1 MQTLYLEGASPIA
14 VLLEG
19 PALRIRRR
27 DRADVFTPLA
37 RLARIIVRG
46 EVHWRA
52 AALGA
57 CMDWNVPI
65 TFLDRDGNARG
76 AAITLRPVLYRSD
89 LPTLLEAACAAR
101 DWPGPWTDWLRAVER
116 TEIQTLRRCA
126 RLVVPDLRPTTVRG
140 VCARHGEGGGEQVDR
155 LHGELLGLLELRVA
169 ARLTREGLGPAMLS
183 GSLGG
188 IAPARGL
195 AGVLGWRL
203 WPAAWRLSAYLACHG
218 AKHREP
224 TARRRR
230 LVRFFEAETPMLD
243 KATERYLHALI
254 AFLGALTR

>member
-1 MQTLYLEGASPIA
+1 MQTLYLEGSSPIA

-19 PALRIRRR
+19 PALRIRQR

-37 RLARIIVRG
+37 RLARIVVRG

-89 LPTLLEAACAAR
+89 LPALLEAACTTR
-101 DWPGPWTDWLRAVER
+101 DWPGPWADWLRAMER
-116 TEIQTLRRCA
+116 TEIQGLRRRA
-126 RLVVPDLRPTTVRG
+126 GLKVADLRPATVRRVCMLRG
-140 VCARHGEGGGEQVDR
+140 VNANEQEG
-155 LHGELLGLLELRVA
+155 LHEKLASLLEVRVA
-169 ARLTREGLGPAMLS
+169 ARLTHEGLGPAMLS

-188 IAPARGL
+188 IAPARDL
-195 AGVLGWRL
+195 TRALGWRL
-203 WPAAWRLSAYLACHG
+203 WPAAWRLSAYLACHE

-224 TARRRR
+224 TALRHR
-230 LVRFFEAETPMLD
+230 LVRFFEAEVPMLD
-243 KATERYLHALI
+243 KAMERCLHALLV
-254 AFLGALTR
+254 FLGALTR